1 MKIPVK
7 YYGLI
12 AEAVNKNDDI
22 ISFSGTT
29 AGELLEILFKK
40 YPVLK
45 TKDFQLAQHNHL
57 IKKNETIDETE
68 IALLP
73 PFAGG

>member
-1 MKIPVK
+1 MKVPIK

-12 AEAVNKNDDI
+12 AEALQKNDDI
-22 ISFSGTT
+22 IDFSGQL
-29 AGELLEILFKK
+29 AQELIDVLYTK

-57 IKKNETIDETE
+57 LELTDIVDETQL
-68 IALLP
+68 ALLP

>member
-1 MKIPVK
+1 MKVPVK

-12 AEAVNKNDDI
+12 AEALNKNEDI
-22 ISFSGTT
+22 IDFSGTT
-29 AGELLEILFKK
+29 VAELLQLLYKQ

-45 TKDFQLAQHNHL
+45 QKDFQLAQHNHL
-57 IKKNETIDETE
+57 LSQEETIDETE
-68 IALLP
+68 LALLP